1 MAKTNEYCAYFMV
14 SGSFDPAEITKRTG
28 IAPSECS
35 REGEPIPGTQHQ
47 LKCSRWSLYSRL
59 EKTDSD
65 LEHHV
70 IDVLN
75 QLDTNIGAFTQLIIE
90 LDGVM
95 QLVAYFG
102 NDSNPGTSFSHQV
115 IRRLAE
121 YSLCL
126 HCDFYFRH

>member
-1 MAKTNEYCAYFMV
+1 MAKTNEYYAYFMV
-14 SGSFDPAEITKRTG
+14 SGPFDPAEITKRAGVIPT
-28 IAPSECS
+28 ECS
-35 REGEPIPGTQHQ
+35 REGDPIRGTQHQ
-47 LKCSRWSLYSRL
+47 HKCSRWSLYSRV

-70 IDVLN
+70 VDVLN
-75 QLDTNIGAFTQLIIE
+75 QLDANIDVFKQLSIE
-90 LDGVM
+90 FDGVM

-102 NDSNPGTSFSHQV
+102 HDSSPGTSFSQEV

-126 HCDFYFRH
+126 DCDFYFPH